1 MNRFKTKDLMISV
14 LPGGESTV
22 ACDGESTRE
31 VACDGESTREVA
43 CDGESTREA
52 ACDGESTREVAC
64 DGESTREAVGAAWSE
79 RDYELLHEQ
88 LDTALKG

>member
-14 LPGGESTV
+14 LPGGESTG

-31 VACDGESTREVA
+31 V
-43 CDGESTREA
+43 